1 MNQSSPAQSGKVIP
15 SGSRLECF
23 CPHCASSLVEGEH
36 LRLEMLNGRG
46 ERGTLLLSPF
56 LNVFDSSS
64 TLQEGKGEEAQDLFC
79 PHCRA
84 SLKDMARRCEACGSA
99 AARFHA
105 EIDDERID
113 FFICLRKDC
122 HWHGISEK
130 ARSRLILEAEGFHD
144 PVNSRQLIR
153 SGTRLHCACP
163 HCQQEISK
171 GDDLTVA
178 IRTVG
183 GHDGVL
189 TLSPHLNNFRA
200 ECSIETESREELA
213 TMSCPLCGHELI
225 SDERHCELCGARAA
239 RFEVRTSRGNVSFYI
254 CLRRQCHWHGL
265 DDEARA
271 RLELE

>member
-105 EIDDERID
+105 ES
-113 FFICLRKDC
+113 FSKTYPY
-122 HWHGISEK
+122 S
-130 ARSRLILEAEGFHD
+130 RSRLHYNVFARITDGAPYIL
-144 PVNSRQLIR
+144 NI
-153 SGTRLHCACP
+153 
-163 HCQQEISK
+163 ISF
-171 GDDLTVA
+171 
-178 IRTVG
+178 
-183 GHDGVL
+183 
-189 TLSPHLNNFRA
+189 S
-200 ECSIETESREELA
+200 
-213 TMSCPLCGHELI
+213 
-225 SDERHCELCGARAA
+225 
-239 RFEVRTSRGNVSFYI
+239 
-254 CLRRQCHWHGL
+254 
-265 DDEARA
+265 
-271 RLELE
+271 